1 MKQTVGNACGTIAL
15 IHSVANNLDTIEL
28 AKESI
33 LQSFI
38 KATQEMD
45 ADQRAAKLET
55 DVGLSTAHEESAAEG
70 QTEAPDRD
78 DKVDL
83 HFIAFVAKNGS
94 LYQLG
99 WLILFWKCFGF
110 QFWVNASV
118 FHHQMEDRIS
128 RSTTV
133 RRHVKPF
140 SRYLSNEY
148 LIYVRWFI
156 IFHFHKY
163 FLKIF

>member
-1 MKQTVGNACGTIAL
+1 MTFHPLIDKNCSVLQFEAYFKEEQKTNQEISPDVYFMKQTVGNACGTIAL

-78 DKVDL
+78 YKLDL

-99 WLILFWKCFGF
+99 WLILF
-110 QFWVNASV
+110 
-118 FHHQMEDRIS
+118 
-128 RSTTV
+128 
-133 RRHVKPF
+133 
-140 SRYLSNEY
+140 
-148 LIYVRWFI
+148 
-156 IFHFHKY
+156 
-163 FLKIF
+163 